1 MWGGSSGEKD
11 RLWLVLCSVAESPGF
26 SPSTPRT
33 RARQESQCPGV
44 SSLSFRTVAYRAF
57 LPDSGVPALGPGRA
71 PSPAALRS
79 RPLLALLCF
88 SAPPCSLGS
97 QVPRQPPHM
106 QSEVCHLWPVPL
118 GLTAFLMIHIMSGRQ
133 GAGRRAG
140 SPEDSTSPCNS
151 RPAVFSQKS
160 WVILKSVSLSS

>member
-1 MWGGSSGEKD
+1 MSGD
-11 RLWLVLCSVAESPGF
+11 LLFVIQNRSLQGLPSRLWSASLG
-26 SPSTPRT
+26 
-33 RARQESQCPGV
+33 ARRS
-44 SSLSFRTVAYRAF
+44 
-57 LPDSGVPALGPGRA
+57 

-79 RPLLALLCF
+79 RPLLCF

-106 QSEVCHLWPVPL
+106 QSAVCHLWPVPL
-118 GLTAFLMIHIMSGRQ
+118 GLTPFLMTHIMSGRQ

-140 SPEDSTSPCNS
+140 SPEDSASPCNS

-160 WVILKSVSLSS
+160 WIILKSVSLSS